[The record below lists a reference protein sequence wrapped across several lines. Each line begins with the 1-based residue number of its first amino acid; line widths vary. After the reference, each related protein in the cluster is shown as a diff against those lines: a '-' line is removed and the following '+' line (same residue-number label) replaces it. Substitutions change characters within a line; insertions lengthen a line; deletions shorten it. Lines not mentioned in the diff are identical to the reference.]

1 MVVDAAGYG
10 TCRLIDV
17 AEAFY
22 TGCDPTDAAVTAQ
35 GLCPQDMIIFYELPP
50 LVPAAA
56 PTRHVAS
63 SQERAYC
70 DWDIRIAREQ
80 FDPTIKEFDGSRYSR
95 LPVEAAYSV
104 RCT

>member
-22 TGCDPTDAAVTAQ
+22 TGGDPTDAAVTAQ

-50 LVPAAA
+50 LVQAAA

-63 SQERAYC
+63 SQERA
-70 DWDIRIAREQ
+70 IL
-80 FDPTIKEFDGSRYSR
+80 R
-95 LPVEAAYSV
+95 L
-104 RCT
+104 